1 MYMFITVLL
10 FFIIIPVSVSK
21 LWYHAAISQP
31 YQILLSLNI
40 LHIMNSGKSVQIL
53 DKLRYEKE
61 GQGSWN
67 CRVGEKFYSGTELRA
82 TSRVNHFRQCSSNA
96 LPFRGLTWNVA
107 TLAVSADSLH
117 PVAAVGKRLLAGQVE
132 NQAQQRQIAP
142 LREGRWWAMA
152 WWGGRVV

>member
-40 LHIMNSGKSVQIL
+40 LHIMNSGKCVQIL

-82 TSRVNHFRQCSSNA
+82 TSRVNHFRRCSSNA

-117 PVAAVGKRLLAGQVE
+117 PVAAVGKWLLAGQVE